1 MVSPDE
7 IQDEQ
12 MRMRQ
17 VRLLVDL
24 TSYRLRYGAM
34 SREDAMATIEDAR
47 EVIMELC
54 PNKGDVFDLVL
65 RPRFLRFLD
74 ERTMAE
80 WGVMDSIN

>member
-1 MVSPDE
+1 MLCPDD

-17 VRLLVDL
+17 VRLLVDR
-24 TSYRLRYGAM
+24 TSYRLRYMAM
-34 SREDAMATIEDAR
+34 SREDAMAAIEHAR

-54 PNKGDVFDLVL
+54 PNKEDVFDLVL
-65 RPRFLRFLD
+65 RPRFIRFLD

-80 WGVMDSIN
+80 WGVMDSTN